1 MTTLTVN
8 QMQDFC
14 KRYNLNMS
22 ELSTRILEIDT
33 EECTLIDFIN
43 VNYDAAQCESL
54 EEFCDMFTLDT
65 IMLLN
70 INESYVDLSST
81 SMCKIKRIA

>member
-33 EECTLIDFIN
+33 HQCTLIDFIN
-43 VNYDAAQCESL
+43 TNYDAANCTSL
-54 EEFCDMFTLDT
+54 EDFCDMFSLDR
-65 IMLLN
+65 IMSLE
-70 INESYVDLSST
+70 INETHIEMMACDV
-81 SMCKIKRIA
+81 KRIS